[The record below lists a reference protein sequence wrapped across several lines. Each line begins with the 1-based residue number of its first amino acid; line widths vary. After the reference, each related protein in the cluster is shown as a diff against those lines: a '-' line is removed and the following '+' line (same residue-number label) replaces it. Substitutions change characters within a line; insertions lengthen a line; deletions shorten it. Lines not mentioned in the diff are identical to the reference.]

1 MLLCTKTYDAAPGT
15 GTFTNAA
22 LLAVVEVDVETGAV
36 TIEKLVVVED
46 CGRIINPM
54 IVDGQIRGGVAQGLG
69 SALFEE
75 CCYDE
80 AGQPLTT
87 TFMDYIVP
95 RATEVPPMEIH
106 HLQTPSPFTVW
117 GVKGMG
123 EGGAIGP
130 GALIAAAVEDA
141 IRPLTPARVNT
152 LPLKPDRIRAWIEEG
167 RTERPQPG

>member
-1 MLLCTKTYDAAPGT
+1 
-15 GTFTNAA
+15 
-22 LLAVVEVDVETGAV
+22 
-36 TIEKLVVVED
+36 
-46 CGRIINPM
+46 
-54 IVDGQIRGGVAQGLG
+54 
-69 SALFEE
+69 
-75 CCYDE
+75 
-80 AGQPLTT
+80 
-87 TFMDYIVP
+87 MDYIVP